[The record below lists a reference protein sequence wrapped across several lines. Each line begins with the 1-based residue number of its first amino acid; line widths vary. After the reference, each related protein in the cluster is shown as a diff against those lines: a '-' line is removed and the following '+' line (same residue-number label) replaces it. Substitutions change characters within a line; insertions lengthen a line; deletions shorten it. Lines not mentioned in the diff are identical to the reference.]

1 MYDFLINMGFIDIT
15 DKLPIKF
22 HETLIG
28 SNSYIFDRRFIK
40 SVEEMATMIIIGND
54 SNLVNIYIKTCLWD
68 KYSECSQTN
77 IPIKYCEV
85 MIKDMICKNE
95 ECVKK
100 L

>member
-1 MYDFLINMGFIDIT
+1 MYNFFKNMGFIDIT
-15 DKLPIKF
+15 DERPIKF

-28 SNSYIFDRRFIK
+28 SDSYIFDRRFIK
-40 SVEEMATMIIIGND
+40 STEEMVTMIIIGND
-54 SNLVNIYIKTCLWD
+54 SDFINIYMKTCLGD
-68 KYSECSQTN
+68 KYSECHQTN

-100 L
+100 I